1 MLKEDLFIAEIFEEA
16 LRGVDFALAAVW
28 RGRGHR
34 DAYPLSSTTA
44 LSLYTH
50 SVEG

>member
-1 MLKEDLFIAEIFEEA
+1 MLKEDLFIAEIFEDVF
-16 LRGVDFALAAVW
+16 RGVDFALVVVL
-28 RGRGHR
+28 REGGHR
-34 DAYPLSSTTA
+34 DAYPLLSTAA